1 MASETHC
8 DRAELER
15 QLVRRIFVAVA
26 VAIPVS
32 ILFWMGVLW
41 LSVGLSGA
49 TVAGALVMGA
59 AVGVLAGI
67 FWGAWA
73 GFAFFSHVLD
83 EEERDHRVMHETRL

>member
-32 ILFWMGVLW
+32 ILFWMGVIW

-67 FWGAWA
+67 FWARGPDSRS
-73 GFAFFSHVLD
+73 SH
-83 EEERDHRVMHETRL
+83 T